1 PFRQDILREADL
13 IEEVVRVYG
22 YDKIPSTLVKV
33 SSRQIKEYK
42 STPNVTESFKYK
54 AKQMIRN
61 ILISCG
67 LNEVISY
74 SLIDKEDLK
83 TLGFKSE
90 DIIHIR
96 NPLSREQ
103 AVLRPT
109 LVAGLLSVINWNLN
123 RQIKDVS
130 IFEMGKVF
138 SAGHKTGIKEE
149 EKVGICL
156 CGNKFLNDWQM
167 RPRLV
172 NFFDLK
178 GILESL
184 FNNLGLTKYKL
195 HHFNNQFFIKGQ
207 AAKVSLDNED
217 IAIIGKVDEDI
228 LRRFDVKGVVY
239 IAEIDI
245 EKILPLLKI
254 THKMESIPKYPH
266 IVRDLALIVKEELE
280 SQTIINKI
288 KKIGR
293 PLVTE
298 VTLFDVYRGKQIP
311 PGYKSLAYSI
321 KYQSY
326 KRTLIDDEVDK
337 IQQEIQRI
345 LVEDLKAQIR

>member
-1 PFRQDILREADL
+1 
-13 IEEVVRVYG
+13 
-22 YDKIPSTLVKV
+22 
-33 SSRQIKEYK
+33 
-42 STPNVTESFKYK
+42 
-54 AKQMIRN
+54 MI
-61 ILISCG
+61 I
-67 LNEVISY
+67 
-74 SLIDKEDLK
+74 
-83 TLGFKSE
+83 
-90 DIIHIR
+90 
-96 NPLSREQ
+96 
-103 AVLRPT
+103 
-109 LVAGLLSVINWNLN
+109 
-123 RQIKDVS
+123 
-130 IFEMGKVF
+130 
-138 SAGHKTGIKEE
+138 
-149 EKVGICL
+149 
-156 CGNKFLNDWQM
+156 
-167 RPRLV
+167 
-172 NFFDLK
+172 
-178 GILESL
+178 
-184 FNNLGLTKYKL
+184 
-195 HHFNNQFFIKGQ
+195 
-207 AAKVSLDNED
+207 
-217 IAIIGKVDEDI
+217 
-228 LRRFDVKGVVY
+228 RFDVKGVVY

-266 IVRDLALIVKEELE
+266 IVRDLALIVREELE